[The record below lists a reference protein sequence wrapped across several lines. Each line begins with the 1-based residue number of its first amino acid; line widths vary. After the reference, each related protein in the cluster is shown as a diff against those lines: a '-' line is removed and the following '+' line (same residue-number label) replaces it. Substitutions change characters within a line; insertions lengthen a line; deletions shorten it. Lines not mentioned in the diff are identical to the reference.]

1 MRGLSHLIH
10 CSWPLHGVA
19 REVSLLCF
27 AHKQKWCEHSNT
39 CFSPLSLCT
48 LVPRLS
54 REVVVIMDV
63 QMSKES
69 TFAELKSFFVAWAF
83 TLAFPNLTSSLLL
96 RAILTQFTIALRT

>member
-1 MRGLSHLIH
+1 
-10 CSWPLHGVA
+10 
-19 REVSLLCF
+19 
-27 AHKQKWCEHSNT
+27 
-39 CFSPLSLCT
+39 
-48 LVPRLS
+48 
-54 REVVVIMDV
+54 MDV